1 MSRIAKPKPG
11 GLNYGIKVSEL
22 DRPVLFENYTVSST
36 DELGG
41 KTKTWAT
48 LFADKWCKLDY
59 VSVNEEDNVGK
70 HSMTT
75 KAFLTTRYRIEL
87 KDNKIR
93 ATLDSKV
100 YDVLGYEE
108 FDRRA
113 FLRLKIQLVDV

>member
-1 MSRIAKPKPG
+1 MGA
-11 GLNYGIKVSEL
+11 LNYKTKVAEL
-22 DRPVLFENYTVSST
+22 DRYVLFENHTVSSP

-48 LFADKWCKLDY
+48 LFSQWCKLDY
-59 VSVNEEDNVGK
+59 VLVNEEDNVGK

-75 KAFLTTRYRIEL
+75 KAFLTTRYRTEL